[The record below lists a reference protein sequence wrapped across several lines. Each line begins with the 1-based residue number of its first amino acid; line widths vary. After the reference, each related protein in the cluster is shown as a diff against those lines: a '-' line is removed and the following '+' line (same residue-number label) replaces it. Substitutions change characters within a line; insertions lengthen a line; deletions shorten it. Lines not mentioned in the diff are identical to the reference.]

1 LKTLNETLVLDFRIG
16 QDTGS
21 GDFLCAAGGIQFAD
35 PICDRVVEG
44 KGIAKN
50 ISEIS
55 VACFEWMAILLVPF
69 GKKRGALKEEA
80 KILQKIALTDELS
93 RLW

>member
-1 LKTLNETLVLDFRIG
+1 V
-16 QDTGS
+16 Q
-21 GDFLCAAGGIQFAD
+21 Q
-35 PICDRVVEG
+35 VESNLLIPFVIESSRG
-44 KGIAKN
+44 KGIPKN

-80 KILQKIALTDELS
+80 KILQKIALTEELS

>member
-1 LKTLNETLVLDFRIG
+1 V
-16 QDTGS
+16 Q
-21 GDFLCAAGGIQFAD
+21 Q
-35 PICDRVVEG
+35 VESHLLIPFVIESSRG

-93 RLW
+93 RLLLHALVIDIRAPLLAELFL

>member
-1 LKTLNETLVLDFRIG
+1 MIESSR
-16 QDTGS
+16 
-21 GDFLCAAGGIQFAD
+21 
-35 PICDRVVEG
+35 G
-44 KGIAKN
+44 KGITKN

-80 KILQKIALTDELS
+80 KILQKIALTGELS
-93 RLW
+93 RLWCNALVIDIRDPLLAEVFL